1 MASNHS
7 GSGDAPSVLLI
18 STDHWPA
25 YLMGGA
31 GHEAI
36 RTPTLDSLADAG
48 VRYTNAYAECPVC
61 IPARRTLM
69 TGTTTRTHGDRNFLV
84 QEPMPPFPTLAQTFR
99 NAGYQAYAV
108 GKLHVFPQRDRIG
121 FDDVILAEEGRPILG
136 AIDDYEIWMGE
147 EGHPGRSYAHGMSN
161 NEYSFRPWH
170 LPEATHV
177 TNWATDQM
185 CRMIRRRDPTRP
197 GFWFLSYCHPHPPL
211 VPLEWYYNLYRDI
224 PIPLPYQGDWS
235 KDFADLPY
243 PLQVIQTRYGNG
255 FNGEEL
261 QGIHRAFYALC
272 THIDHQLRRVI
283 GTLREEKLLDNTII
297 CFTSDHGDMLGH
309 HGLWA
314 KRLYYEQAANIPM
327 LLLGTAGDERTPPG
341 TENDRLV
348 GWQDVMPTLLD
359 LTGISI
365 PDSVEGQ
372 SMVGAAR
379 RPHLFGEVGEGP
391 MATRMIRQDQYKL
404 IYYATGNRFQ
414 LFDLEADPLE
424 MHDLSQSQEHAPQC
438 QRLTAILLDE
448 LYGSDEEWLQDGEL
462 VGLPQREWQ
471 PAQNRELSGQRGLH
485 WPPPPLDLSGRQVG
499 MPGQK

>member
-1 MASNHS
+1 
-7 GSGDAPSVLLI
+7 
-18 STDHWPA
+18 
-25 YLMGGA
+25 
-31 GHEAI
+31 
-36 RTPTLDSLADAG
+36 
-48 VRYTNAYAECPVC
+48 
-61 IPARRTLM
+61 
-69 TGTTTRTHGDRNFLV
+69 
-84 QEPMPPFPTLAQTFR
+84 MPPFPTLAQTFR

-224 PIPLPYQGDWS
+224 DVPLPYEAAWS
-235 KDFADLPY
+235 VDFEDLPY
-243 PLQVIQTRYGNG
+243 PLQVIQTRYGDA
-255 FNGEEL
+255 FNDGAL

-314 KRLYYEQAANIPM
+314 KRLYYEQSANIPM
-327 LLLGTAGDERTPPG
+327 LLLGPAGDERTPPS
-341 TENDRLV
+341 TESNRLV

-359 LTGISI
+359 LAGISI

-391 MATRMIRQDQYKL
+391 MATRMVRKDQYKL

-424 MHDLSQSQEHAPQC
+424 MHDLSQSQEHAPQR
-438 QRLTAILLDE
+438 QRLIAILLDE
-448 LYGSDEEWLQDGEL
+448 LYGSDEEWLEDGEL
-462 VGLPQREWQ
+462 VGLPPREWQ

-485 WPPPPLDLSGRQVG
+485 WPPPPLDMSGQQVG

>member
-1 MASNHS
+1 MASQSHGNP
-7 GSGDAPSVLLI
+7 DAPSVLLI

-31 GHEAI
+31 GHPAI
-36 RTPTLDSLADAG
+36 RTPTLDSLAGAG

-69 TGTTTRTHGDRNFLV
+69 TGATTRTHGDRVFKV
-84 QEPMPPFPTLAQTFR
+84 QEPMPQLPTVAQTFR
-99 NAGYQAYAV
+99 DAGYQAYAV

-136 AIDDYEIWMGE
+136 AIDDYELWLGE
-147 EGHPGRSYAHGMSN
+147 EGHPGRSFAHGMSN
-161 NEYSFRPWH
+161 NEYSYRPWH
-170 LPEATHV
+170 LSEETHV

-211 VPLEWYYNLYRDI
+211 VPLEWYYNFYRDVD
-224 PIPLPYQGDWS
+224 IPLPFRGSWS
-235 KDFADLPY
+235 ENFDELPY
-243 PLQVIQTRYGNG
+243 PLQMIQTRYGTS
-255 FNGEEL
+255 FSDEEL
-261 QGIHRAFYALC
+261 RGIHCAFYALC

-314 KRLYYEQAANIPM
+314 KRLYYEQSANIPM
-327 LLLGTAGDERTPPG
+327 LLLGPVGDQRTPAG
-341 TENDRLV
+341 SQDDRLV

-359 LTGISI
+359 LAGIPV
-365 PDSVEGQ
+365 PDSVEGI
-372 SMVGAAR
+372 SMVGEER
-379 RPHLFGEVGEGP
+379 RPYLFGEVGEGP
-391 MATRMIRQDQYKL
+391 MAARMIRQGQYKL
-404 IYYATGNRFQ
+404 IYYPTGNRFH
-414 LFDLEADPLE
+414 LFDLDADPQE
-424 MHDLSQSQEHAPQC
+424 MHDLSEEASHASLRQ
-438 QRLTAILLDE
+438 QMTALLVDE
-448 LYGSDEEWLQDGEL
+448 LYGNDQDWLQEGKL
-462 VGLPQREWQ
+462 VGLPDQEWH
-471 PAQNRELSGQRGLH
+471 PVENRELSGQRGLH

-499 MPGQK
+499 MPG

>member
-1 MASNHS
+1 MASQSN
-7 GSGDAPSVLLI
+7 GRTARRPSVLLI

-31 GHEAI
+31 GHPAI
-36 RTPTLDSLADAG
+36 RTPTLDSLAGAG

-69 TGTTTRTHGDRNFLV
+69 TGTTPRTHGDRNFLV
-84 QEPMPPFPTLAQTFR
+84 REPMPPFPTLAQTFR
-99 NAGYQAYAV
+99 DAGYQAYAV

-121 FDDVILAEEGRPILG
+121 FDDVILAEEGRPVLG

-147 EGHPGRSYAHGMSN
+147 EGYPGRSYAHGMSN

-197 GFWFLSYCHPHPPL
+197 GLWFLSYCHPHPPL
-211 VPLEWYYNLYRDI
+211 VPLEWYYNLYREVD
-224 PIPLPYQGDWS
+224 IPLPYRAAWS
-235 KDFADLPY
+235 ENFDELPY
-243 PLQVIQTRYGNG
+243 PLQVIQTRYGG
-255 FNGEEL
+255 ALGDEEL
-261 QGIHRAFYALC
+261 RGIFRAFYALC

-283 GTLREEKLLDNTII
+283 GTLREEGLLDNTII

-314 KRLYYEQAANIPM
+314 KRLYYEHAANIPM
-327 LLLGTAGDERTPPG
+327 LLLGPAGDERTPAG
-341 TENDRLV
+341 SEDDRLV

-359 LTGISI
+359 LAGIPI
-365 PDSVEGQ
+365 PESVEGT

-379 RPHLFGEVGEGP
+379 RPYLFGEVGEGP
-391 MATRMIRQDQYKL
+391 MSTRMIRQDQYKL
-404 IYYATGNRFQ
+404 IYYATGNCFQ
-414 LFDLEADPLE
+414 LFDLEADPQE
-424 MHDLSQSQEHAPQC
+424 MNDLSEAEAYAPLR
-438 QRLTAILLDE
+438 QRLTALLRDE
-448 LYGSDEEWLQDGEL
+448 LYGSDEEWLHDGEL
-462 VGLPQREWQ
+462 VGLPERECQ
-471 PAQNRELSGQRGLH
+471 PVENRELSGQRGLH
-485 WPPPPLDLSGRQVG
+485 WPLPPLDQSGRQVG
-499 MPGQK
+499 MPG